1 KNQRSR
7 ERRGKS
13 CALPCCASPCP
24 AARAAGNPAP
34 RRAAH
39 VAKIGLAGLPG
50 AVTLRGS
57 PRPRLAAQALAPLP
71 ALRVTPRP
79 RLAAHVAKIGLT
91 GFPAALTPQ
100 ESPHPPVPLTLLFSL
115 LALAGVA
122 VQLTCRD
129 NFAAFFLTTSRF
141 IVV

>member
-1 KNQRSR
+1 VGVVLSPT
-7 ERRGKS
+7 ERTKGPANVAGS
-13 CALPCCASPCP
+13 LAPCLAAQALAPLP
-24 AARAAGNPAP
+24 ALR
-34 RRAAH
+34 
-39 VAKIGLAGLPG
+39 
-50 AVTLRGS
+50 VT

-79 RLAAHVAKIGLT
+79 RLAAHVAKIGLA
-91 GFPAALTPQ
+91 GLPGAVTPQ

-129 NFAAFFLTTSRF
+129 NFAAFFSTTSRI
-141 IVV
+141 IVVLS